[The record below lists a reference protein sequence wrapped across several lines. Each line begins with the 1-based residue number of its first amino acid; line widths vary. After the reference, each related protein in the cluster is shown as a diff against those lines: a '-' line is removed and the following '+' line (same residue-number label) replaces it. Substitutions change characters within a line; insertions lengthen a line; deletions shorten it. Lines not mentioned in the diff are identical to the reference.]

1 MQSHQHTCLTI
12 NLIKDNNNNY
22 TNVDEEGQWDLNPIH
37 TTISNQDKLVVEE
50 MIIYRIEHTNSL
62 LHVKSLALKPW
73 TNTSFYL
80 SDVLWYNQGD
90 IHQNGTDRRSFSEF
104 GYQFINYGNLEINKH
119 FRKNL
124 FGKLNEEGK
133 DFLWTTLTMTI
144 YLCVFPRKDENRCTY
159 TWKLNT
165 SHKYSYPN
173 IEIGGKRLVPQ
184 DQVLGGI
191 QI

>member
-1 MQSHQHTCLTI
+1 MKSHQHTCLTI

-50 MIIYRIEHTNSL
+50 IIIYRIEHTNSL
-62 LHVKSLALKPW
+62 LNVKSLALKPW

-104 GYQFINYGNLEINKH
+104 GYQFINYGKLEINKP
-119 FRKNL
+119 L
-124 FGKLNEEGK
+124 
-133 DFLWTTLTMTI
+133 
-144 YLCVFPRKDENRCTY
+144 
-159 TWKLNT
+159 
-165 SHKYSYPN
+165 
-173 IEIGGKRLVPQ
+173 
-184 DQVLGGI
+184 
-191 QI
+191 